1 MHTELIAISELKV
14 EPPFSSLFPIGND
27 TLDSIRTDM
36 EARGFDE
43 TFPVIVWEEKNIVV
57 DGHTRFAAARSLSF
71 DRIPVI
77 FKTFENED
85 DAILYCF
92 HIQRNRRNLADE
104 DILRCLEVLDN
115 IAPSSGK
122 KSADQENPA
131 APRKKEMDVLRAKE
145 LGTSV
150 AKAEKARKL
159 LEHGSEEI
167 RKSVTSGEKSI
178 NQAYQEV
185 QAQRRESGELKG
197 KATTGLG
204 NSAKYTKALGNFLR
218 ELARLKDN
226 DWEDVTKQKVFEDL
240 ASITKFV
247 ES

>member
-1 MHTELIAISELKV
+1 
-14 EPPFSSLFPIGND
+14 
-27 TLDSIRTDM
+27 M
-36 EARGFDE
+36 EAKGFDE

-57 DGHTRFAAARSLSF
+57 DGHTRFAAAQALKL
-71 DRIPVI
+71 DKIPVI

-115 IAPSSGK
+115 IAPPSGK
-122 KSADQENPA
+122 KNADSDRP
-131 APRKKEMDVLRAKE
+131 APRKKEMDILRAKE

-159 LEHGSEEI
+159 LEHGTEDI
-167 RKSVTSGEKSI
+167 KKSVTSGEKSI

-197 KATTGLG
+197 KETTGLG

-226 DWEDVTKQKVFEDL
+226 GWEDVTRQKVFEDL